1 MTFVIV
7 YTETSD
13 RVEDTP
19 EFDSFEAAETWL
31 EDNAD
36 HPENFEIVDLA

>member
-13 RVEDTP
+13 RVEGTP
-19 EFDSFEAAETWL
+19 EFDSFEAAEVWL
-31 EDNAD
+31 EANAD
-36 HPENFEIVDLA
+36 HPENFEVADLA